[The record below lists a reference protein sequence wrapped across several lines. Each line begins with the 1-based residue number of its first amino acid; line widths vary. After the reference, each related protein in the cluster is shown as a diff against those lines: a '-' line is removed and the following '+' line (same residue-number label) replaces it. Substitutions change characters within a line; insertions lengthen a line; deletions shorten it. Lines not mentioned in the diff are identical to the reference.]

1 VARWQKGGDMRPSGP
16 KNYQNMAEFEREELR
31 RHHKAGWSLDDL
43 YSEATFEP
51 GEDDSLKNDEPK
63 ELDFDF

>member
-1 VARWQKGGDMRPSGP
+1 MRPSGP
-16 KNYQNMAEFEREELR
+16 KSYETLAEFEREELR

-51 GEDDSLKNDEPK
+51 GDDDSLVSDERR

>member
-1 VARWQKGGDMRPSGP
+1 MSRIKSDVNRFRNIVKGRV
-16 KNYQNMAEFEREELR
+16 REELR

>member
-1 VARWQKGGDMRPSGP
+1 MRPKGP
-16 KNYQNMAEFEREELR
+16 KNYFSLAEFEREELR

-51 GEDDSLKNDEPK
+51 GDDDSLRSEEPE
-63 ELDFDF
+63 ELDFDFG

>member
-1 VARWQKGGDMRPSGP
+1 MRPKGP
-16 KNYQNMAEFEREELR
+16 KNYFTLAEFEREELR

-51 GEDDSLKNDEPK
+51 GEDDSLRNDEPE
-63 ELDFDF
+63 ELDFDFG

>member
-1 VARWQKGGDMRPSGP
+1 MPRGGP
-16 KNYQNMAEFEREELR
+16 KSYHSLAEFEREELR

-43 YSEATFEP
+43 YSEATFNP
-51 GEDDSLKNDEPK
+51 GDDDSFRDESRQ